1 MPWLDYVL
9 KGVQCMQTKSG
20 RGGRERLPITPAILH
35 KLKEM
40 WSESPAGPDTKL
52 IWAACCLC
60 FFVSLKAGEM
70 TTLDEGGYD
79 PSVHLS
85 YKDIAIDDRWQPSLI
100 RVSIR
105 CMRILH
111 YFFTTAPVN
120 LQTLNTSVNSVQLS
134 LWGTASLL
142 EQGQSTI
149 LL

>member
-1 MPWLDYVL
+1 MHANKVRQRRPGAPPNYPRYPTQAEGDVVGIASWSRYETDLGGVL
-9 KGVQCMQTKSG
+9 PM
-20 RGGRERLPITPAILH
+20 L
-35 KLKEM
+35 
-40 WSESPAGPDTKL
+40 
-52 IWAACCLC
+52 
-60 FFVSLKAGEM
+60 FVSLKAGEM